1 MSLTMVDYT
10 CERCGASFQH
20 RSEGK
25 RKYRFCTQH
34 CGNLARRKVTAEML
48 LPYVD
53 GGVCSN
59 RIATELKISDA
70 AVLPALRRF
79 GLYRRWCERRYKKCA
94 SLTVGSSSAS
104 TVSATVISPSVESV
118 GADGWSYELWKLKE
132 QLAVNLPSAEA
143 AIEVS
148 REATHVPS

>member
-1 MSLTMVDYT
+1 MSLTMIDYT
-10 CERCGASFQH
+10 CQRCGAQFQH

-48 LPYVD
+48 LPYAD

-59 RIATELKISDA
+59 RIATELKISLA

-94 SLTVGSSSAS
+94 PLTAG
-104 TVSATVISPSVESV
+104 
-118 GADGWSYELWKLKE
+118 
-132 QLAVNLPSAEA
+132 
-143 AIEVS
+143 
-148 REATHVPS
+148 VPSMIIPSETGTGLSAKSEALTA